1 MSMVLRAVPV
11 LACGLCMLP
20 CVAMMVFG
28 ARRGAADQS
37 DQSSEKRPVA
47 AAPKELVGARDRGDG

>member
-28 ARRGAADQS
+28 ARRGRADQS
-37 DQSSEKRPVA
+37 DQRSETRSA
-47 AAPKELVGARDRGDG
+47 ATGPDELVGAGNRLDG